1 MIWRCIMTQRINL
14 CLLLALLFWEW
25 FVSPTRLV
33 LSAGG
38 RERAT
43 TYSQIGARKRWR
55 RCLESQRLLSTEY
68 GICWV
73 IHFPIMWR
81 YRVWLSVMEWS
92 DEDSVAVSHRL
103 FYLHQSV
110 PFSVIFILIRF
121 HSFTGIA
128 FWRTPTRKGALFLS
142 PPFGPI
148 LSTTGCRLFT
158 FSHFCFP
165 SPRIV
170 DSQRYL
176 ASHPRYGFCGATRCG
191 YLLPLS
197 ASHFPPSLYLSVFAL
212 SFFIWWQV

>member
-121 HSFTGIA
+121 RSFCILHLPGSPSDGL
-128 FWRTPTRKGALFLS
+128 RTRKGALFLS
-142 PPFGPI
+142 PPFGLI
-148 LSTTGCRLFT
+148 HYLVSCRRQAVVSLLFLIFVSIRRVSWT
-158 FSHFCFP
+158 LKDI
-165 SPRIV
+165 SPVIH
-170 DSQRYL
+170 D
-176 ASHPRYGFCGATRCG
+176 TD
-191 YLLPLS
+191 
-197 ASHFPPSLYLSVFAL
+197 PPGG
-212 SFFIWWQV
+212 